1 MIHLHKNYFILQKKM
16 LLYKKLQQFNFHKIE
31 DTNKMKIYSQII
43 KKLYNKYL

>member
-1 MIHLHKNYFILQKKM
+1 MHLHKNYFNLQKKM
-16 LLYKKLQQFNFHKIE
+16 LFSNKLQLYNNHKIE